1 MKRVVNSNGLKFLDE
16 NGNAVVELIEN
27 KKDNE
32 VWLIQ
37 VKGSISNECAYDVS
51 DELFAIISVGQ
62 GIILD
67 LGETTYVSSS
77 FAEMLVQLQIK
88 LENTAFESM
97 PIQNMPP
104 EIFRSLKERGCI
116 TSLDYELKENKM
128 L

>member
-1 MKRVVNSNGLKFLDE
+1 MRRVVNNNVLKFIDE
-16 NGNAVVELIEN
+16 NGNAVVELVEN
-27 KKDNE
+27 KTDND

-37 VKGSISNECAYDVS
+37 IKGSISNDCAYDVS
-51 DELFAIISVGQ
+51 DELFAIISIGQ

-67 LGETTYVSSS
+67 LSETTYISST

-88 LENTAFESM
+88 LESTDFESM

-116 TSLDYELKENKM
+116 TSLDYELKED
-128 L
+128 